1 MENNN
6 KETKYKKCKN
16 CGKTKDIELF
26 RNQSAA
32 RDLHKSYC
40 TECDGKKSHENY
52 LQNKTRRLELVKNW
66 QSKNPDKIKIY
77 KKNWMLRKKE
87 VIQKSDK

>member
-6 KETKYKKCKN
+6 KETKYKKCKR
-16 CGKTKDIELF
+16 CGKIKDIELF

-40 TECDGKKSHENY
+40 TECDDKKSHENY
-52 LQNKTRRLELVKNW
+52 LQNKVRRLELVKTGNL
-66 QSKNPDKIKIY
+66 KIQIK
-77 KKNWMLRKKE
+77 
-87 VIQKSDK
+87 